1 MTEQAD
7 RRGRDRVVTATV
19 LVVDDAGAT
28 RRILRRTLE
37 EAGYRVS
44 EAADG
49 AEALVQCRAER
60 PDLVLLD
67 IDMPGMD
74 GPTALSHMQADDDL
88 VDIPVLFL
96 TARSSGSDVA
106 AGLELGADDY
116 LRKPC
121 EPAELNARVSAALT
135 RRSRAQRLHDRAVEA
150 DRLSTVDALTGLT
163 NRRGLDRCLAE
174 WRGAGEGLDPI
185 GVVMIDV
192 DHFKHVN
199 DTEGHLVGDAVLRI
213 AARRLRGAIGDP
225 PVAVRWGGEEFLVIG
240 RELDDAAV
248 AELAELIRDTIGS
261 KPFSI
266 DEQRTLAITVSAGCV
281 SGRFDALE
289 ELIALA
295 DEALYEAKRAGRNR
309 VEAAVS
315 RSSS

>member
-1 MTEQAD
+1 VTEQAD

-19 LVVDDAGAT
+19 LVVDDSGAT

-106 AGLELGADDY
+106 AGL
-116 LRKPC
+116 
-121 EPAELNARVSAALT
+121 VSAALT

-295 DEALYEAKRAGRNR
+295 DEALYQAKRAGRNR